1 MTKIIHKSKMR
12 YDLSYLKVKKKKK
25 NKQKIN
31 ITMLKN

>member
-12 YDLSYLKVKKKKK
+12 YDLSYLKVKKKK